1 MREKKGRKKK
11 TKYEKKLPER
21 GEPHYVCMGLLGDFK
36 KKLVNGVGDGDGDDG
51 IATREASTEY
61 TKHARRAVTQ

>member
-36 KKLVNGVGDGDGDDG
+36 LKLVNGVGDGDDA
-51 IATREASTEY
+51 IATREASREY